1 MPAHT
6 YVNILNFS
14 FLLFIKK
21 WGTQENL
28 DIPKR
33 SKLAFQ
39 KRSAI
44 QACWSLILC
53 SLRQASAPSAGHDV
67 EDNADYA
74 KQM

>member
-21 WGTQENL
+21 WGTQGNL

-39 KRSAI
+39 KRSAR
-44 QACWSLILC
+44 QACWSD
-53 SLRQASAPSAGHDV
+53 SLSAACGRHQRPLLV
-67 EDNADYA
+67 
-74 KQM
+74 MM